1 MPNPEYPNPEF
12 PNPEYIDA
20 IRRLAAKIEASL
32 PQVEEPVKMVVAG
45 GAAVHYYTAYRVS
58 ADVDAVFSK
67 RLLLP
72 DDLEVVWKDE
82 DGKPRLL
89 YLDKQYNDTFALM
102 HEDSVSDA
110 IPCAELNAGK
120 RKIHVYFLSPVDLAV
135 SKLSRYEAVDQEDIR
150 ALAARGLVSAAAV
163 RARAEEALGAYVGE
177 MSRIKTSIKLACK
190 MIDEVQHKHG
200 KNKAG

>member
-1 MPNPEYPNPEF
+1 MPNPEF
-12 PNPEYIDA
+12 PNPEFINA
-20 IRRLAAKIEASL
+20 IRRLVAKIEAAL
-32 PQVEEPVKMVVAG
+32 PKLDQPVKMVVAG
-45 GAAVHYYTAYRVS
+45 GAAVHYYTAYRVT

-72 DDLEVVWKDE
+72 DDLEVVWKGE

-102 HEDSVSDA
+102 HEDYVNDA

-120 RKIHVYFLSPVDLAV
+120 RKIHVYFLNPVDLAV

-150 ALAARGLVSAAAV
+150 ALAARGLVSAVAV

-177 MSRIKTSIKLACK
+177 RSRIKTSIKLACK

>member
-1 MPNPEYPNPEF
+1 MPKPELPNPEF
-12 PNPEYIDA
+12 MDA

-32 PQVEEPVKMVVAG
+32 PKVDEPVKMVVAG

-102 HEDSVSDA
+102 HEDYVSDA
-110 IPCAELNAGK
+110 IPCTELNAGK

-150 ALAARGLVSAAAV
+150 ALAERGLVRADAV

-177 MSRIKTSIKLACK
+177 MSRIKTSIKLACG
-190 MIDEVQHKHG
+190 MIDAAQRKPAGKH
-200 KNKAG
+200 

>member
-1 MPNPEYPNPEF
+1 MPNPEYPNPDF
-12 PNPEYIDA
+12 IDA
-20 IRRLAAKIEASL
+20 IRRLVAKIEASL
-32 PQVEEPVKMVVAG
+32 PRLDEPVKMVVAG
-45 GAAVHYYTAYRVS
+45 GAAVHFYTAYRVT

-72 DDLEVVWKDE
+72 DDLEVVWKDA

-102 HEDSVSDA
+102 HEDYFGDA

-120 RKIHVYFLSPVDLAV
+120 RKIHVYFLSPVDLAI

-150 ALAARGLVSAAAV
+150 ALAECGLVSASAV

-177 MSRIKTSIKLACK
+177 MSRIQASIKLACK
-190 MIDEVQHKHG
+190 MIDEVQNKQG
-200 KNKAG
+200 KSKPSKKLS

>member
-1 MPNPEYPNPEF
+1 MPNPEF
-12 PNPEYIDA
+12 PNPEFPNAEFINA
-20 IRRLAAKIEASL
+20 IRRLVAKIEATL
-32 PQVEEPVKMVVAG
+32 PKLDEPVKMVVAG
-45 GAAVHYYTAYRVS
+45 GAAVHYYTAYRVT

-72 DDLEVVWKDE
+72 GDLEVVWKGE

-102 HEDSVSDA
+102 HEDYVNDA

-120 RKIHVYFLSPVDLAV
+120 RKIHVYFLTPVDLAV

-150 ALAARGLVSAAAV
+150 ALAARGLVSAVAV

-177 MSRIKTSIKLACK
+177 RSRIKTSIKLACK